1 MQQGFDAKF
10 TNTDVFTSFKYKAK
24 LLGNTMADWAN
35 GILTNATFA
44 VLLKYL
50 SNFWISFE
58 IAQLNKNLN
67 GHSIVLYLRLIM
79 TPMIPILKMLF
90 LLSKTQS

>member
-1 MQQGFDAKF
+1 MQQSFDAKF

-24 LLGNTMADWAN
+24 LLGNTMADCAN

-50 SNFWISFE
+50 SNF
-58 IAQLNKNLN
+58 
-67 GHSIVLYLRLIM
+67 
-79 TPMIPILKMLF
+79 
-90 LLSKTQS
+90 